1 MHLLLHP
8 TEEKDDA
15 ALRDNDNLV
24 CLNVGGKVSESEIC
38 KEVYNEVDVS
48 LRIFRMTLCII
59 FVLASLGN
67 VEELCEFS
75 RDKVR

>member
-38 KEVYNEVDVS
+38 KEEFIEVPCIKDLADALYYFHFSVTGQCG
-48 LRIFRMTLCII
+48 RTL
-59 FVLASLGN
+59 
-67 VEELCEFS
+67 
-75 RDKVR
+75 

>member
-24 CLNVGGKVSESEIC
+24 CLNVGGKVSESDIS
-38 KEVYNEVDVS
+38 KEVYIEVKCESAYFSADALYYFHFSVTGQCGRT
-48 LRIFRMTLCII
+48 LWIFQ
-59 FVLASLGN
+59 GQG
-67 VEELCEFS
+67 
-75 RDKVR
+75 

>member
-38 KEVYNEVDVS
+38 KEEFIEVDLS
-48 LRIFRMTLCII
+48 PRIFRLTLCII
-59 FVLASLGN
+59 FISASLGN

>member
-24 CLNVGGKVSESEIC
+24 CLNVGGKVSESEIHKEEYIEVPC
-38 KEVYNEVDVS
+38 K
-48 LRIFRMTLCII
+48 RIKDLADALYYFHFSVTGQCGRTL
-59 FVLASLGN
+59 
-67 VEELCEFS
+67 
-75 RDKVR
+75 